1 MQEEK
6 SITTVGGSRTPSE
19 CGDRRTSSVAGE
31 QKEQGAGN
39 KSEVSSVKNPD
50 SHSIHSAHSV
60 ASFESPDGSLVGIK
74 EKEKEKEKDDSY
86 QFSRKDSLSVQ
97 AALRYSTRKEQK
109 TMRSLSAEEEADSH
123 ASFSKKA
130 VKSEQNSAQENL
142 VKIGPTIDEQSETCK
157 NFEISSSKY
166 SVSSNYNESSPESHA
181 NEPESHKENTVQAV
195 QTESAVDRFS
205 AVAVG
210 RSNSLKR
217 SADEERINRVQTES
231 QEQIEI
237 RTRET
242 DPTSSIFS
250 KILNIKIHSRPET
263 LTSAKVSSGERAEQR
278 ALNASQCIQCELF
291 FL

>member
-60 ASFESPDGSLVGIK
+60 ASYESPDGSLVGIK

-97 AALRYSTRKEQK
+97 AALRYSTRKEQR

-181 NEPESHKENTVQAV
+181 NERESHKEITVQS
-195 QTESAVDRFS
+195 ESAVDRSS
-205 AVAVG
+205 AAAVG
-210 RSNSLKR
+210 RSTSLKR
-217 SADEERINRVQTES
+217 SAEEETSNRVQTES
-231 QEQIEI
+231 EEQIEI

-242 DPTSSIFS
+242 DPISSIFS
-250 KILNIKIHSRPET
+250 KILTLKIHSRLET
-263 LTSAKVSSGERAEQR
+263 LTSEKVSSIETAEQQ
-278 ALNASQCIQCELF
+278 ALKASQCIQCELF
-291 FL
+291 FV